1 MKNIAIRENHLYKK
15 TYLSGAKAGGRY
27 TVIYVLRDKKAYL
40 LKKAHPLKLSVNRI
54 GLTVTKKLGTAVKR
68 NRVKRIIRAALAMI
82 EKEQPLKKGYL
93 VVISAKS
100 DAVEA
105 TSTDIYREMKKQLQ
119 KLQMIAPVTA
129 ETEETAENP
138 ETAAPAEKTD
148 L

>member
-1 MKNIAIRENHLYKK
+1 MKNLAIRENHLYKK

-129 ETEETAENP
+129 ETAETAENP

-148 L
+148 S